1 MPLTIVVLSFIIAIV
16 VTVALA
22 RLLPLKITLPLLQI
36 AAGAL
41 LCHYGF
47 SVAFDPHLFMLLFIP
62 PLLFLDGWRMPK
74 EALFNEFKPI
84 MSLAVGLVVMT
95 VIGIGFFIHWLV
107 PEVAI
112 ATAFALAAILSPT
125 DPVAV
130 SAMTVN
136 SPLPSRMAHILEG
149 ESLLNDASGLVC
161 FNFAVIAALTGEF
174 SLSDAVKEFL
184 KVSTGGIICGLAVVW
199 LIGRANRFLVKRT
212 KKEEPSVQILI
223 SLLIPVITYL
233 VAEEI
238 HVSGILAAA
247 VAGIAIHHEE
257 LAGRFSAATKM
268 QSNAVWD
275 TVQLTLNGIIFILLG
290 AQLPRM
296 FTYMPNV
303 AREATA
309 SNVWM
314 LLGYIT
320 AIGVALM
327 VVRFLWIWLS
337 MSLKVFK
344 DKRKDKQT
352 IKPNLRSVAVMAVSG
367 IKGSVTLAGILTLP
381 LFMPDGSRFPDRDF
395 VIFLAMG
402 VILFS
407 LIVATLFLP
416 VLSKNLRDE

>member
-1 MPLTIVVLSFIIAIV
+1 MPLIIVVLSFIIAIV
-16 VTVALA
+16 ITVALS
-22 RLLPLKITLPLLQI
+22 RLLPIKIPLPLLQI
-36 AAGAL
+36 GAGAL
-41 LCHYGF
+41 LCHYGL

-84 MSLAVGLVVMT
+84 MSLAVGLVVVT
-95 VIGIGFFIHWLV
+95 VIGIGFFIHWLL
-107 PEVAI
+107 PGVAI

-136 SPLPSRMAHILEG
+136 SPLPSRMGHILEG

-174 SLSDAVKEFL
+174 SLSDAVKEFF
-184 KVSTGGIICGLAVVW
+184 KVATGGILCGLAVVW
-199 LIGRANRFLVKRT
+199 LIGKANRFLVKRT
-212 KKEEPSVQILI
+212 KEEPPIQILI
-223 SLLIPVITYL
+223 SLLIPVITYM
-233 VAEEI
+233 VAEEL

-275 TVQLTLNGIIFILLG
+275 TVQVTLNGIIFILLG

-296 FTYMPNV
+296 FTYIPDV

-309 SNVWM
+309 SNVWV

-337 MSLKVFK
+337 MSLQVFK
-344 DKRKDKQT
+344 DKRKDIQT
-352 IKPNLRSVAVMAVSG
+352 IKPNLRSVAVMTVSG

-381 LFMPDGSRFPDRDF
+381 LFMPDGSHFPDRDF
-395 VIFLAMG
+395 IIFLAMG

-407 LIVATLFLP
+407 LIVATIFLP
-416 VLSKNLRDE
+416 ILSKNLHDD